1 MADALSFAKDI
12 RPLFTQLD
20 VDHMAFAMDLS
31 SHDDVK
37 EHADAILGV
46 VKDGS
51 MPPAGP
57 RWTDDMCAKFQSWV
71 EQGCPP

>member
-1 MADALSFAKDI
+1 MADLSFAKDI
-12 RPLFTQLD
+12 RPLFTQTD
-20 VDHMAFAMDLS
+20 VDHMAFMMDLS

-37 EHADAILGV
+37 QHADAILSV

-57 RWTDDMCAKFQSWV
+57 RWTDEMCGKFEAWV
-71 EQGCPP
+71 KAGSPP